1 MMQPAPQPVLQPPG
15 HHLAQLNVGRL
26 LAPTDDPRVAPF
38 MRSLDAV
45 NGIGKRSAGFV
56 WMMEGAAGQGNTE
69 VKINGDAQF
78 VSNLTVWESPLHL
91 EQFVW
96 NTVHKQFY
104 NRRAEWFAVLGRP
117 HFVMWWV
124 PIGHRPTVDEALERL
139 AFLDS
144 NGDTDHAFG
153 WAYLTQ
159 TQAWKSQACKT
170 MAAELG

>member
-1 MMQPAPQPVLQPPG
+1 MIQPAG

-26 LAPTDDPRVAPF
+26 LAPTDDARVAPF
-38 MRSLDAV
+38 MRALDAV
-45 NGIGKRSAGFV
+45 NAVGKRSPGFV
-56 WMMEGAAGQGNTE
+56 WMMEGAGEGVGNTDA
-69 VKINGDAQF
+69 KINGDAQF
-78 VSNLTVWESPLHL
+78 VSNLTVWESAVHL

-104 NRRAEWFAVLGRP
+104 TRRAEWFSVLDKP

-124 PIGHRPTVDEALERL
+124 PIGRHPSLDEALERL
-139 AFLDS
+139 AFLDA

-159 TQAWKSQACKT
+159 TQAWKTHSCKT
-170 MAAELG
+170 MAAE